1 MVTDLHS
8 LASFFP
14 PLARSTNK
22 YWRLFS
28 RRGQISARPE
38 NSPCALA
45 LMGLCCRYT
54 SLTESNAKSQQ
65 KQKNITH
72 WYGSYL
78 IRKYLTNTTTLGQ
91 TTVRHASDSAWRLN
105 VLRRPIFALSCN
117 TTLQL
122 RVGPRKHWIC
132 RSLALCSITRAGVHV
147 LDSTHFNST

>member
-72 WYGSYL
+72 
-78 IRKYLTNTTTLGQ
+78 
-91 TTVRHASDSAWRLN
+91 
-105 VLRRPIFALSCN
+105 
-117 TTLQL
+117 
-122 RVGPRKHWIC
+122 
-132 RSLALCSITRAGVHV
+132 
-147 LDSTHFNST
+147 